1 MESAPLKDIFLA
13 KGFKLAQIARAIEV
27 DKATM
32 TRWMQSR
39 IPAER
44 VAEIER
50 ITGVPRGELRP
61 DLWGSDAGAAA

>member
-13 KGFKLAQIARAIEV
+13 KGFKLAQIARAIAV

-32 TRWMQSR
+32 TRWLQSR

-44 VAEIER
+44 VRDVEK
-50 ITGVPRGELRP
+50 ITGVPREVLRP
-61 DLWGSDAGAAA
+61 DLWSAGPAE

>member
-1 MESAPLKDIFLA
+1 MESAPLKELFLS

-44 VAEIER
+44 VREIEQ
-50 ITGVPRGELRP
+50 ITGVPRQVLRP
-61 DLWGSDAGAAA
+61 DLWSAGPAE

>member
-1 MESAPLKDIFLA
+1 MESEPLKNIFLA

-44 VAEIER
+44 VREVAK
-50 ITGVPRGELRP
+50 ITGVPPEVLRP
-61 DLWGSDAGAAA
+61 DLWPAEAAE